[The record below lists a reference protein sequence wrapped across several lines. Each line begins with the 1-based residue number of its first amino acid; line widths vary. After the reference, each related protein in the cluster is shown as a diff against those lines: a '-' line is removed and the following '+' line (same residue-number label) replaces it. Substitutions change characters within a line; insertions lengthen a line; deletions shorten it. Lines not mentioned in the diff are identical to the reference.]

1 MYFFYVTIFMGRN
14 LRSTKVYRSMW
25 HFTNGLSFRER
36 KKQGERE
43 KENFALTSVA
53 QWAGQKKGFYL

>member
-1 MYFFYVTIFMGRN
+1 MGRN